1 MKPASFARLW
11 PVALLLAAGVPLDA
25 ALSAGGTAYTKRLE
39 TKLLAE
45 PSALSAPVG
54 TLGFARPVKIAEARG
69 AWLRVSDG
77 PAAGWVFAG
86 NLSET
91 KPAEGKGL
99 DGLGLAASSTT
110 ATAAARPLTPAAD
123 DYAARHN
130 LTNARDD
137 LNWLLAQCHAVTPT
151 QVEAFLKEQRKGEYQ

>member
-1 MKPASFARLW
+1 MKPPALARLW

-25 ALSAGGTAYTKRLE
+25 ALSAGGTAYAKRVE
-39 TKLLAE
+39 TNLLAE
-45 PSALSAPVG
+45 PAP
-54 TLGFARPVKIAEARG
+54 LAAVKSRVAFGRKLKIEETRG

-77 PAAGWVFAG
+77 AAAGWVFAG

-91 KPAEGKGL
+91 KPAEGTGL
-99 DGLGLAASSTT
+99 GGLGLDASATT

-123 DYAARHN
+123 DYAARRN

-137 LNWLLAQCHAVTPT
+137 LNWLLAQCHALTPAE
-151 QVEAFLKEQRKGEYQ
+151 VEAFLREQKKGEYQ

>member
-1 MKPASFARLW
+1 MKSFALSRLW
-11 PVALLLAAGVPLDA
+11 PVALLLAAGMPLDA
-25 ALSAGGTAYTKRLE
+25 ALSAGGTAYTKRVE
-39 TKLLAE
+39 TNLLAE
-45 PSALSAPVG
+45 PAP
-54 TLGFARPVKIAEARG
+54 LAAVKSRVAFGRKLKIEEAKG

-123 DYAARHN
+123 DYAARRN

-137 LNWLLAQCHAVTPT
+137 LNWLLAQCHALQPAE
-151 QVEAFLKEQRKGEYQ
+151 VEAFLKEQRKGEYQ